1 MKLMLWPLILILL
14 GALFLLHNLG
24 VLPLGALKQLL
35 ATWWPLILIAVG
47 VAGRRFLHPCATPG
61 GMRTKRELPSPST
74 VRITCPS
81 VGDPLRTSARTSRS
95 LSDGG
100 TYHTSVCFACRWN
113 ALIASGS
120 STL

>member
-47 VAGRRFLHPCATPG
+47 VAGLARRG
-61 GMRTKRELPSPST
+61 R
-74 VRITCPS
+74 
-81 VGDPLRTSARTSRS
+81 
-95 LSDGG
+95 
-100 TYHTSVCFACRWN
+100 
-113 ALIASGS
+113 
-120 STL
+120 